1 MYRSVLTENTDIYH
15 VGRSI
20 NRRLSLFRILM
31 NENFELLLFAS
42 TFEGPAIFAPS
53 THNHKSTQRCRTCNN
68 ESAAQQLHAIKL
80 KKCECETDLQCTC
93 KEQQN
98 HFFLSLRLSN
108 CNGTFATAHFAFSIW
123 WSINSWYIFVL
134 FFAPVRC

>member
-20 NRRLSLFRILM
+20 NRRLSLFRIL
-31 NENFELLLFAS
+31 NENSYFLPRLLKAHRFSPLFDNATETES
-42 TFEGPAIFAPS
+42 I
-53 THNHKSTQRCRTCNN
+53 QRCRTCNN